1 MRRRRKWRGS
11 SRALPEVSWRERCQH
26 SMKTRW
32 VGVSCGSDRGHD
44 PRCKPA
50 PPPSVSI
57 GKPPKHPIDLFEI
70 IRTTR
75 SMRRLKPD
83 PVPNELI
90 RKILEADMC
99 APSGGNMQRWRF
111 LVIRDPMVK
120 ETVGAYYKRA
130 WDEQVAPRYRSG
142 EPAPGMSR
150 ERFLRL
156 LDAAEY
162 LAAHIHEAPVWIVPC
177 LEGGTPTRTSGSSIY
192 PAVQNMLLAARALGL
207 GATLTTLYLQ
217 FEKEAEAALGLPP
230 GFHSY
235 ALLPIDYP
243 MGRFGPVRRI
253 ALSDVVYENRWGQP
267 YPDL

>member
-1 MRRRRKWRGS
+1 MTEH
-11 SRALPEVSWRERCQH
+11 AMP
-26 SMKTRW
+26 
-32 VGVSCGSDRGHD
+32 DA
-44 PRCKPA
+44 A
-50 PPPSVSI
+50 PDTA
-57 GKPPKHPIDLFEI
+57 DLFEI

-90 RKILEADMC
+90 RKILEAGVC

-111 LVIRDPMVK
+111 LVIRDSAIK

-130 WDEQVAPRYRSG
+130 
-142 EPAPGMSR
+142 
-150 ERFLRL
+150 
-156 LDAAEY
+156 
-162 LAAHIHEAPVWIVPC
+162 C
-177 LEGGTPTRTSGSSIY
+177 RTSGSSIY

-235 ALLPIDYP
+235 ALLPIGYP

-253 ALSDVVYENRWGQP
+253 ALADVVYEDRWGQP
-267 YPDL
+267 YAT

>member
-1 MRRRRKWRGS
+1 MS
-11 SRALPEVSWRERCQH
+11 EESAN
-26 SMKTRW
+26 
-32 VGVSCGSDRGHD
+32 
-44 PRCKPA
+44 A
-50 PPPSVSI
+50 A
-57 GKPPKHPIDLFEI
+57 DLFEI

-75 SMRRLKPD
+75 SMRRLKPA

-90 RKILEADMC
+90 RKILEAGVC

-111 LVIRDPMVK
+111 LVIRDPKVK
-120 ETVGAYYKRA
+120 ETVGALYKRA
-130 WDEQVAPRYRSG
+130 WDEQVGPRYRAG

-150 ERFLRL
+150 DGFLRL

-177 LEGGTPTRTSGSSIY
+177 LEGGSPTRTSGSSIY

-207 GATLTTLYLQ
+207 GATVTTLYLQ

-230 GFHSY
+230 GVHTY
-235 ALLPIDYP
+235 ALIPIGYP

-253 ALSDVVYENRWGQP
+253 ALADVVYQDRWGQTCR
-267 YPDL
+267 DL